1 MNIREAATHEIAAI
15 RKVYD
20 SAFPVEECETVGQLA
35 CALLTEE
42 ANPKVLSLVAE
53 QDATIVGHVVFSP
66 IFDSAS
72 DQWMGY
78 ILAPL
83 AVSSEHQ
90 GVGIGTKLVEYG
102 IRQLTKDGASIFL
115 VYGDPK
121 YYGRFGFQ
129 NEGAEQF
136 IPPYKLQYP
145 FGWQVLNLNDTAP
158 VKIRCVQALC
168 RPELW

>member
-1 MNIREAATHEIAAI
+1 MNIREVTEHEIAAL

-20 SAFPVEECETVGQLA
+20 SAFPKEECDTVGQLA
-35 CALLTEE
+35 SALLSEE
-42 ANPKVLSLVAE
+42 ASPEVLSLVAE
-53 QDATIVGHVVFSP
+53 HEATIVGHVVFSP
-66 IFDSAS
+66 IFDAAS
-72 DQWMGY
+72 DQWIGY

-83 AVSSEHQ
+83 AVSSDHQ
-90 GVGIGTKLVEYG
+90 GCGIGTNLVEHG
-102 IRQLTKDGASIFL
+102 IRQLTKAGASVFL

-129 NEGAEQF
+129 NEGAEKF
-136 IPPYKLQYP
+136 TPPYKLQYP

-158 VKIRCVQALC
+158 AKIRCVQALC

>member
-1 MNIREAATHEIAAI
+1 MSIREATAHDIAAI

-20 SAFPVEECETVGQLA
+20 SAFPAEECDTVGQLA

-42 ANPKVLSLVAE
+42 ASLKVLSLVAKQE
-53 QDATIVGHVVFSP
+53 AKIVGHVTFSP
-66 IFDSAS
+66 IFEAAS
-72 DQWMGY
+72 DQYIGY

-83 AVSSEHQ
+83 AVSSNHQ
-90 GVGIGTKLVEYG
+90 GCGIGTKLVEHG
-102 IRQLTKDGASIFL
+102 IRQLTEDGASIFL

-129 NEGAEQF
+129 NEGAERF

-158 VKIRCVQALC
+158 VKIRCVEALC